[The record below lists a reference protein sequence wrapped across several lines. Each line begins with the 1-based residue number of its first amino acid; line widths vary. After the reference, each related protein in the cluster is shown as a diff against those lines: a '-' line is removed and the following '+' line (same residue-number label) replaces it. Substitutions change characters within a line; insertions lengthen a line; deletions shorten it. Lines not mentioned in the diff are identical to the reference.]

1 MLKKRSEAKGKLMQE
16 AETIIDELLAWEEEI
31 EEPDL
36 SQIEEKVLE
45 LRQRLSEKMAETVIE
60 GQTRIRPGPGPECG
74 VCGQEMRYK
83 GPHSKR
89 VTSWV
94 GELELKRGYYYC
106 EGCRRGYFPP
116 G

>member
-1 MLKKRSEAKGKLMQE
+1 MSKKRSEAKGKLMQE
-16 AETIIDELLAWEEEI
+16 AETIIDELLAWEEEV

-60 GQTRIRPGPGPECG
+60 DQASIQPGPGPECG
-74 VCGQEMRYK
+74 ACGQEMRYK
-83 GPHSKR
+83 GVHSKR

-106 EGCRRGYFPP
+106 EGCRRGHFPP